1 MPDETLAEQRARDQ
15 ALIERTRVPELEILL
30 QQQQLNALVRAG
42 RLSTPLLVE
51 NGQMDALT
59 RAKQAERDALHQIE
73 QASIPAQRP
82 TNAYEAEAAQQ
93 ADWQTLEQV
102 KAALALIP
110 EAPTGA
116 VHDHKAVSRARLAEL
131 ETQYQRKWGP
141 QASWHARL
149 DALKAMHLR
158 RGSLLRRDDGGFD
171 YDTVIHVLT
180 ELRDLDAG
188 SRAGVSVDD
197 GAAEFALG
205 LREFERLVA
214 RALQRIT
221 DEAMTQGETGLEPP
235 DAESIGNLIASH
247 PIAVTLDSDCAEEAP
262 LDRRARE
269 RLLDAT
275 PFAERLQR
283 YEDVVA
289 GAGNGEAIAELAA
302 SLVRTAPERMDAQ
315 WLVACDAV
323 GFESVMAIADEAWL
337 KRLPLADAPQLL
349 AVLRQRQDET
359 GHAARLAGRVAAT
372 VLAQDPQKHLSDL
385 QGLLTADEPGLL
397 LELAG
402 HLSDADAAQLPKQIL
417 MTMCKTLGGRGS
429 TAEQR
434 RQMSR
439 LLRLAK

>member
-30 QQQQLNALVRAG
+30 QQQQLNALVRAR

-51 NGQMDALT
+51 NGQLDALT
-59 RAKQAERDALHQIE
+59 RAKQAEHDALHQIE

-141 QASWHARL
+141 QAIWHARL

-158 RGSLLRRDDGGFD
+158 LGSLLRLDDGGFD

-188 SRAGVSVDD
+188 VRAGVSVDD
-197 GAAEFALG
+197 GASEFALG
-205 LREFERLVA
+205 LREFERLVV

-221 DEAMTQGETGLEPP
+221 DEAMTQGETP
-235 DAESIGNLIASH
+235 DAESIGNLIALH
-247 PIAVTLDSDCAEEAP
+247 PIAVTLDSDCEEEAP

-269 RLLDAT
+269 RLLDAM
-275 PFAERLQR
+275 PFVERLQR
-283 YEDVVA
+283 YKDVVA
-289 GAGNGEAIAELAA
+289 GAGNGEAVAELAA

-315 WLVACDAV
+315 WLVVCDAV

-349 AVLRQRQDET
+349 AVLRQRQDEA

-372 VLAQDPQKHLSDL
+372 VLAQDPQKHLSVL

-402 HLSDADAAQLPKQIL
+402 HLSDADAAQLPKQVL